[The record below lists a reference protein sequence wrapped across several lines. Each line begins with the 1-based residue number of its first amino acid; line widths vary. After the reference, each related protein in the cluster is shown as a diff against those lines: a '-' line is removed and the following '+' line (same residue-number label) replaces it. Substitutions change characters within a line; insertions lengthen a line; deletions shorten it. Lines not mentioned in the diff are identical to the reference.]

1 MTKTMDRAELPVAK
15 RAVGMQKVTGFFTE
29 LMRRF
34 LPDPFVFAIILT
46 ILTVILAIVIE
57 GQSFDDVTA
66 SWGNGFWSLLA
77 FTTQMAVILAMGYVL
92 ANAPVV
98 ERLLNAIVSHVET
111 PRTAVIVATLVGAV
125 GSYLNWGFG
134 LVIGGIVAKKLALH
148 VKGVHYPLII
158 AAAYSGFTM
167 YGLGLSATIPMV
179 ISTPGHPME
188 KQMGLIPLAETI
200 FSLPML
206 ITAAVVLV
214 TLPLLN
220 AMLHPKPG
228 QPVTEIDRALHLSEP
243 TKDVVVDGDAD
254 TFASKLNN
262 SRILA
267 MAIGAL
273 GMAYVVVHFVRGG
286 GVDLN
291 LINFFILFLG
301 ILLLGTP
308 NAYLKQLNEGIKTIS
323 GIILQFPFYAGIM
336 AIMAP
341 SGLVV
346 DHLGRL
352 HQHLH
357 SRDAAVLG
365 PDQLVPDQLL
375 RPVRR
380 RPLDDPGPLHDRC
393 CERHRRLHGPDRHV
407 RHARQRLERPGAAL
421 LDPAGPGPVQAQAQ
435 GHHGLH
441 RDHDVLGGNH
451 LHRRHPPLGLPGLK
465 PATTRKEKQMLFL
478 VRMDVNLPAT
488 CLSEE
493 AAAIKAV
500 EKAYS
505 QDLQRQG
512 KWRHIWRVVGEY
524 SNYSVFDAESNDELH
539 DMLSGLPLFP
549 YMDISVTPLAK
560 HPSDV
565 N

>member
-1 MTKTMDRAELPVAK
+1 MSKTLDRAEAPAPK
-15 RAVGMQKVTGFFTE
+15 RAAGMQKVTGFFTE
-29 LMRRF
+29 LMRRY

-46 ILTVILAIVIE
+46 ILTVILAVVIE
-57 GQSFDDVTA
+57 GQSIADVTE
-66 SWGNGFWSLLA
+66 SWGKGFWSLLA

-98 ERLLNAIVSHVET
+98 ERLLNAIVSRVDT

-134 LVIGGIVAKKLALH
+134 LVIGGIIAKKLAMH

-188 KQMGLIPLAETI
+188 KQMGLIPLAQTI
-200 FSLPML
+200 FSLPMM

-228 QPVTEIDRALHLSEP
+228 QPVTEIDRALHSTEP
-243 TKDVVVDGDAD
+243 LKATLETDAD

-267 MAIGAL
+267 GAIGIL
-273 GMAYVVVHFVRGG
+273 GMGYVVVHFVRGG

-308 NAYLKQLNEGIKTIS
+308 NAYLRQLNEGIKTIS

-336 AIMAP
+336 AIMAA

-346 DHLGRL
+346 TISGVFTSISTPETLPFWGLISSFLINFFAPSGGGHWMIQGPFMI
-352 HQHLH
+352 
-357 SRDAAVLG
+357 DAANAIGASTAQTSMSVMLG
-365 PDQLVPDQLL
+365 NAWNDLVQP
-375 RPVRR
+375 
-380 RPLDDPGPLHDRC
+380 
-393 CERHRRLHGPDRHV
+393 
-407 RHARQRLERPGAAL
+407 
-421 LDPAGPGPVQAQAQ
+421 
-435 GHHGLH
+435 
-441 RDHDVLGGNH
+441 
-451 LHRRHPPLGLPGLK
+451 
-465 PATTRKEKQMLFL
+465 FWI
-478 VRMDVNLPAT
+478 LPALA
-488 CLSEE
+488 LSKLKLKDIMGYTVIMMFWVGIIYI
-493 AAAIKAV
+493 AAI
-500 EKAYS
+500 
-505 QDLQRQG
+505 LLWG
-512 KWRHIWRVVGEY
+512 FLG
-524 SNYSVFDAESNDELH
+524 
-539 DMLSGLPLFP
+539 
-549 YMDISVTPLAK
+549 
-560 HPSDV
+560 
-565 N
+565 

>member
-15 RAVGMQKVTGFFTE
+15 RAVGMQKVTGFYTE
-29 LMRRF
+29 LMRRY

-46 ILTVILAIVIE
+46 ILTVILAITIE

-66 SWGNGFWSLLA
+66 SWGDGFWSLLA

-134 LVIGGIVAKKLALH
+134 LVIGGIIAKKLALH

-200 FSLPML
+200 FSLPMM

-220 AMLHPKPG
+220 ALLHPKPG
-228 QPVTEIDRALHLSEP
+228 QPVTEINRDLHLSEP
-243 TKDVVVDGDAD
+243 TKTVVVDVDAD

-273 GMAYVVVHFVRGG
+273 GMAYVVVHFIRGG

-336 AIMAP
+336 AIMAA

-346 DHLGRL
+346 TISGVFTSISTPESLPFWGLISSFLINFFAPSGGGHWMIQGPFMI
-352 HQHLH
+352 
-357 SRDAAVLG
+357 DAANAIGASTAQTSMSVMLG
-365 PDQLVPDQLL
+365 NAWNDLVQP
-375 RPVRR
+375 
-380 RPLDDPGPLHDRC
+380 
-393 CERHRRLHGPDRHV
+393 
-407 RHARQRLERPGAAL
+407 
-421 LDPAGPGPVQAQAQ
+421 
-435 GHHGLH
+435 
-441 RDHDVLGGNH
+441 
-451 LHRRHPPLGLPGLK
+451 
-465 PATTRKEKQMLFL
+465 FWI
-478 VRMDVNLPAT
+478 LPALA
-488 CLSEE
+488 LSKLKLKDIMGYTVIMMFWVGIIYI
-493 AAAIKAV
+493 AAILLWG
-500 EKAYS
+500 Y
-505 QDLQRQG
+505 LG
-512 KWRHIWRVVGEY
+512 
-524 SNYSVFDAESNDELH
+524 
-539 DMLSGLPLFP
+539 
-549 YMDISVTPLAK
+549 
-560 HPSDV
+560 
-565 N
+565 